1 MGDKLKRLVGILC
14 LIALVLGLLPAGAL
28 AAGGGYGVSEFAFYY
43 LYDSNLP
50 VHPESPGKGPE
61 FYGPS
66 GNDVPFRMASVD
78 IDELLE
84 LYPAGAADW
93 ESRKVISAVTCG
105 LGMENNAEWWSGVVQ
120 CMDAGSREYFTS
132 DSFGKLFQGYV
143 LKGDLL
149 GAYPNHLDG
158 VIIVPPPLYL
168 VELNDSYGG
177 SFIATLSSAA
187 PHTAQ
192 QVQGEIESYLKTA
205 YGAQQIEWA
214 GNYGVFRGAE
224 RTYSF
229 SLRYEPG
236 LGPDGG
242 LNYEYKGEGYNLAM
256 VTLYLTPHYTVR
268 YDANGGAGY
277 IPEDN
282 ATHESGGSVDVLFDH
297 VPSRPG
303 YEFLGWARNS
313 AAAEAEFT
321 AAGARSFSI
330 YSDTTLYAVWRAGA
344 PVLSIDKAVYLVD
357 ADGPRPLG
365 AEEKVS
371 VNDVLEYTVT
381 VKNSGGPA
389 AGAVVSDARL
399 PADVTISGA
408 RGHMG
413 AQGFV
418 IDALAPGG
426 EAVLTYRYTVT
437 ADDIG
442 GSIDNTA
449 TVTLGEFSASDG
461 VSVPTAEACTSIEKQ
476 AVIRTASELDAVWKG
491 GAAPDYTPADADR
504 LSVTVCP
511 QADEVTL
518 LYRVIVTAVNGSSA
532 LVTDPGAAYAGY
544 SGEGFSVSENPD
556 GSVTVTW
563 AKAGTQAAP
572 ASAELY
578 FTRTYTGLPG
588 DRAGLELT
596 NSAAVTVGSRTESAG
611 AAVKVHTVSSLEKTV
626 LSVLP
631 EGVTLPE
638 GVRPDEVTTT
648 GGSAEVL
655 LRAEQTGAVLL
666 YELAVTGTPGAVF
679 TVDDPGAVF
688 IGGDGTGTIG
698 PDGRAVLYCCREF
711 ARPAEGWSGVLENT
725 ASVFCLSS
733 TASVSVKRLDGEIEL
748 TPADITIYM
757 GGDKGYEAVVG
768 GGNEPVESS
777 SLPEPLFYV
786 TLPGGGSADGLT
798 LRGEGG
804 RSWTLELAGG
814 DAEGSPLYYIR
825 PAPNQDPVR
834 VQVTDDLGQVHISD
848 SFDPGGL
855 GGLSMQFRLDIY
867 RGGAGAV
874 TAELG
879 GGIYTVRTK
888 SGSLEVRYVVENMSG
903 NPVYGVSAALSE
915 PLPAGEAAVTAP
927 AGTSYMLND
936 TAVPASGTGVGLLFD
951 GLYDG
956 SGSLEALRA
965 RVERIMGGAVRYEAR
980 YLDLV
985 DADDGNAWVTASGP
999 VTVHWGYPEGT
1010 DEHTSFTLL
1019 HFAGLH
1025 RSVQLLTDDVIANWP
1040 KVDNV
1045 PVRNTENGLS
1055 FEVTPGGFSPFVL
1068 VWEEGQSSVTPP
1080 VTPPVTTPV
1089 TPPAALNTKDHFAYM
1104 IGYEDGTIRPGN
1116 GITRAEAATIFFRL
1130 LTDEARGKYRSESS
1144 GYTDVAPGSW
1154 YNNAVSTLSRMGILS
1169 GYADGSFRPGA
1180 GITRAEFAKLA
1191 VSFFEY
1197 EGIKAENGFKDVA
1210 EGAWY
1215 ARYVAAAAELGLV
1228 NGYEGDIFRPE
1239 AGITRAEASAIINR
1253 TLGRAPVGT
1262 GLLPERE
1269 MNTWPDNPA
1278 DAWYYAHMQE
1288 ATNSHAYRMSNGAE
1302 QWTRRLPEPDWDAL
1316 QL

>member
-1 MGDKLKRLVGILC
+1 M
-14 LIALVLGLLPAGAL
+14 
-28 AAGGGYGVSEFAFYY
+28 
-43 LYDSNLP
+43 
-50 VHPESPGKGPE
+50 
-61 FYGPS
+61 
-66 GNDVPFRMASVD
+66 
-78 IDELLE
+78 
-84 LYPAGAADW
+84 
-93 ESRKVISAVTCG
+93 
-105 LGMENNAEWWSGVVQ
+105 
-120 CMDAGSREYFTS
+120 
-132 DSFGKLFQGYV
+132 
-143 LKGDLL
+143 
-149 GAYPNHLDG
+149 
-158 VIIVPPPLYL
+158 
-168 VELNDSYGG
+168 
-177 SFIATLSSAA
+177 
-187 PHTAQ
+187 
-192 QVQGEIESYLKTA
+192 
-205 YGAQQIEWA
+205 
-214 GNYGVFRGAE
+214 
-224 RTYSF
+224 
-229 SLRYEPG
+229 
-236 LGPDGG
+236 
-242 LNYEYKGEGYNLAM
+242 
-256 VTLYLTPHYTVR
+256 
-268 YDANGGAGY
+268 
-277 IPEDN
+277 
-282 ATHESGGSVDVLFDH
+282 
-297 VPSRPG
+297 
-303 YEFLGWARNS
+303 
-313 AAAEAEFT
+313 
-321 AAGARSFSI
+321 
-330 YSDTTLYAVWRAGA
+330 
-344 PVLSIDKAVYLVD
+344 D

-408 RGHMG
+408 SGHMG
-413 AQGFV
+413 AQGYV
-418 IDALAPGG
+418 IDVLAPGG

-476 AVIRTASELDAVWKG
+476 AVIKTASELDAVWKG
-491 GAAPDYTPADADR
+491 GAAPEYTPADADR

-518 LYRVIVTAVNGSSA
+518 LYRVIVTAVNGNSA

-544 SGEGFSVSENPD
+544 SGEGFSVVENSD

-563 AKAGTQAAP
+563 ANAGTQAAP

-588 DRAGLELT
+588 DRSGLQLT
-596 NSAAVTVGSRTESAG
+596 NSATVTVGSRTESAG

-655 LRAEQTGAVLL
+655 LRAEQTSAVLL

-688 IGGDGTGTIG
+688 IGGDGTGMIG

-855 GGLSMQFRLDIY
+855 GGLSMQFKLDIY

-874 TAELG
+874 TAELL
-879 GGIYTVRTK
+879 
-888 SGSLEVRYVVENMSG
+888 SL
-903 NPVYGVSAALSE
+903 
-915 PLPAGEAAVTAP
+915 
-927 AGTSYMLND
+927 
-936 TAVPASGTGVGLLFD
+936 
-951 GLYDG
+951 
-956 SGSLEALRA
+956 
-965 RVERIMGGAVRYEAR
+965 I
-980 YLDLV
+980 
-985 DADDGNAWVTASGP
+985 
-999 VTVHWGYPEGT
+999 H
-1010 DEHTSFTLL
+1010 
-1019 HFAGLH
+1019 
-1025 RSVQLLTDDVIANWP
+1025 I
-1040 KVDNV
+1040 
-1045 PVRNTENGLS
+1045 
-1055 FEVTPGGFSPFVL
+1055 
-1068 VWEEGQSSVTPP
+1068 
-1080 VTPPVTTPV
+1080 
-1089 TPPAALNTKDHFAYM
+1089 
-1104 IGYEDGTIRPGN
+1104 
-1116 GITRAEAATIFFRL
+1116 
-1130 LTDEARGKYRSESS
+1130 
-1144 GYTDVAPGSW
+1144 
-1154 YNNAVSTLSRMGILS
+1154 
-1169 GYADGSFRPGA
+1169 
-1180 GITRAEFAKLA
+1180 
-1191 VSFFEY
+1191 
-1197 EGIKAENGFKDVA
+1197 
-1210 EGAWY
+1210 
-1215 ARYVAAAAELGLV
+1215 
-1228 NGYEGDIFRPE
+1228 
-1239 AGITRAEASAIINR
+1239 
-1253 TLGRAPVGT
+1253 
-1262 GLLPERE
+1262 
-1269 MNTWPDNPA
+1269 
-1278 DAWYYAHMQE
+1278 
-1288 ATNSHAYRMSNGAE
+1288 
-1302 QWTRRLPEPDWDAL
+1302 
-1316 QL
+1316 

>member
-1 MGDKLKRLVGILC
+1 MGDKPKRLISIIY

-84 LYPAGAADW
+84 RYPAGAADW

-105 LGMENNAEWWSGVVQ
+105 LGMENNEAWWSGVVQ

-143 LKGDLL
+143 LKGGLL

-177 SFIATLSSAA
+177 SFIATLSSEA

-192 QVQGEIESYLKTA
+192 QVQAEIESYLKTA

-256 VTLYLTPHYTVR
+256 VTLSLTPHYTVR
-268 YDANGGAGY
+268 YDANGGAA
-277 IPEDN
+277 PE
-282 ATHESGGSVDVLFDH
+282 
-297 VPSRPG
+297 
-303 YEFLGWARNS
+303 
-313 AAAEAEFT
+313 
-321 AAGARSFSI
+321 
-330 YSDTTLYAVWRAGA
+330 
-344 PVLSIDKAVYLVD
+344 
-357 ADGPRPLG
+357 
-365 AEEKVS
+365 
-371 VNDVLEYTVT
+371 
-381 VKNSGGPA
+381 
-389 AGAVVSDARL
+389 
-399 PADVTISGA
+399 
-408 RGHMG
+408 
-413 AQGFV
+413 
-418 IDALAPGG
+418 
-426 EAVLTYRYTVT
+426 
-437 ADDIG
+437 
-442 GSIDNTA
+442 
-449 TVTLGEFSASDG
+449 
-461 VSVPTAEACTSIEKQ
+461 
-476 AVIRTASELDAVWKG
+476 
-491 GAAPDYTPADADR
+491 YTPADADR

-518 LYRVIVTAVNGSSA
+518 LYRVIVTAVNGNSA

-556 GSVTVTW
+556 GSVSVTW
-563 AKAGTQAAP
+563 ANAGTQAAP

-578 FTRTYTGLPG
+578 FTRSYTGLPG

-596 NSAAVTVGSRTESAG
+596 NSAEVTVGSRTESAG

-655 LRAEQTGAVLL
+655 LGAEQTGAVLL

-688 IGGDGTGTIG
+688 IGGDGTGIIG

-768 GGNEPVESS
+768 GGDEPVESS
-777 SLPEPLFYV
+777 SLPEPLFHV

-936 TAVPASGTGVGLLFD
+936 TGVPASGTGVGLLFD
-951 GLYDG
+951 GLYDS

-1025 RSVQLLTDDVIANWP
+1025 RSVHLLTDDVIANWP

-1045 PVRNTENGLS
+1045 PVRKTENGLS

-1080 VTPPVTTPV
+1080 VTPSV

-1144 GYTDVAPGSW
+1144 GYTDVASGSW

-1228 NGYEGDIFRPE
+1228 NGYEGGIFRPE

-1253 TLGRAPVGT
+1253 TLGRAPAGT
-1262 GLLPERE
+1262 GLLPESE

>member
-1 MGDKLKRLVGILC
+1 MPYSPR
-14 LIALVLGLLPAGAL
+14 AGAF
-28 AAGGGYGVSEFAFYY
+28 ARRGAGRGGGYGVSEFAFYY

-84 LYPAGAADW
+84 RYPAGAADW

-105 LGMENNAEWWSGVVQ
+105 LGMDNNAEWWSGVVQ
-120 CMDAGSREYFTS
+120 CMDAESREYFTS

-192 QVQGEIESYLKTA
+192 QVQAEIESYLNTA

-256 VTLYLTPHYTVR
+256 VTLSLTPHYTVR
-268 YDANGGAGY
+268 YDANGGAA
-277 IPEDN
+277 PE
-282 ATHESGGSVDVLFDH
+282 
-297 VPSRPG
+297 
-303 YEFLGWARNS
+303 
-313 AAAEAEFT
+313 
-321 AAGARSFSI
+321 
-330 YSDTTLYAVWRAGA
+330 
-344 PVLSIDKAVYLVD
+344 
-357 ADGPRPLG
+357 
-365 AEEKVS
+365 
-371 VNDVLEYTVT
+371 
-381 VKNSGGPA
+381 
-389 AGAVVSDARL
+389 
-399 PADVTISGA
+399 
-408 RGHMG
+408 
-413 AQGFV
+413 
-418 IDALAPGG
+418 
-426 EAVLTYRYTVT
+426 
-437 ADDIG
+437 
-442 GSIDNTA
+442 
-449 TVTLGEFSASDG
+449 
-461 VSVPTAEACTSIEKQ
+461 
-476 AVIRTASELDAVWKG
+476 
-491 GAAPDYTPADADR
+491 YTPADADR

-511 QADEVTL
+511 QVDEVTL
-518 LYRVIVTAVNGSSA
+518 LYRVIVTAVNGDSA

-544 SGEGFSVSENPD
+544 SGEGFSVGENDD

-588 DRAGLELT
+588 DRSGLQLT
-596 NSAAVTVGSRTESAG
+596 NSATVTVGSRTESAE
-611 AAVKVHTVSSLEKTV
+611 ATVKVHTVSSLEKTV

-679 TVDDPGAVF
+679 TVDYPLAVF

-698 PDGRAVLYCCREF
+698 PDGRAVLYCYREF

-777 SLPEPLFYV
+777 SLPEPLFHV

-804 RSWTLELAGG
+804 RSWMLELAGG

-855 GGLSMQFRLDIY
+855 GGLSMQFKLDIY

-915 PLPAGEAAVTAP
+915 PLDAGEAAVTAP

-936 TAVPASGTGVGLLFD
+936 TGVPASGTGVGLLFD
-951 GLYDG
+951 GLYDS

-1025 RSVQLLTDDVIANWP
+1025 RSVHLISDDVIANWP

-1045 PVRNTENGLS
+1045 PVRKTENGLS

-1116 GITRAEAATIFFRL
+1116 GITRAE
-1130 LTDEARGKYRSESS
+1130 
-1144 GYTDVAPGSW
+1144 
-1154 YNNAVSTLSRMGILS
+1154 
-1169 GYADGSFRPGA
+1169 
-1180 GITRAEFAKLA
+1180 FAKLA

-1228 NGYEGDIFRPE
+1228 NGYEGGIFRPE

-1253 TLGRAPVGT
+1253 TLGRAPAGT
-1262 GLLPERE
+1262 GLLPESE

-1302 QWTRRLPEPDWDAL
+1302 QWTRKLPEPDWDAL